1 MGIFN
6 RNETDYFKL
15 FEEGISFS
23 LKAAEALQVGFADG
37 KIDLAE
43 IQKIKNI
50 EHEADKHVHRC
61 LKLIE
66 EAFITPIDR
75 SDILDLVKYIE
86 NVTDSI
92 DEVSR
97 RIYMMRVTDCG
108 EYAVKFVEYIVQAC
122 KKCAE
127 LMATLKDYKKNLK
140 KINQLAIEVNNI
152 EEAGDRL
159 FTEAMRELFSSNSDP
174 VTIIIKKDLF
184 ERFEDILD
192 NCEDVADT
200 AEKIMTAK
208 T

>member
-6 RNETDYFKL
+6 RKEVDYFKL
-15 FEEGISFS
+15 FEEGMSYS
-23 LKAAEALQVGFADG
+23 LKAAEVLQHGFADG
-37 KIDLAE
+37 NIDLAE

-61 LKLIE
+61 LKIIE

-97 RIYMMRVTDCG
+97 RIYMMRVTHCD
-108 EYAVKFVEYIVQAC
+108 EYALKFVEYIVQAC
-122 KKCAE
+122 KKCTE
-127 LMATLKDYKKNLK
+127 LMSTLKDYKKKLK
-140 KINQLAIEVNNI
+140 KINELAIEVNNI
-152 EEAGDRL
+152 EEAGDKL
-159 FTEAMRELFSSNSDP
+159 FTEAMRELFSSTNDP
-174 VTIIIKKDLF
+174 VSIIIKKDMF

-192 NCEDVADT
+192 NCEDVADA

>member
-6 RNETDYFKL
+6 RKEVDYFKL
-15 FEEGISFS
+15 FEEGMSYS
-23 LKAAEALQVGFADG
+23 LKAAEVLQHGFADG
-37 KIDLAE
+37 NIDLAE

-61 LKLIE
+61 LKIIE

-97 RIYMMRVTDCG
+97 RIYMMRVTHCD
-108 EYAVKFVEYIVQAC
+108 EYALKFVEYIVQAC
-122 KKCAE
+122 KKCTE
-127 LMATLKDYKKNLK
+127 LMSTLKDYKKKLK
-140 KINQLAIEVNNI
+140 KINELAIEVNNI

-159 FTEAMRELFSSNSDP
+159 FTEAMRELFSSTNDP
-174 VTIIIKKDLF
+174 VSIIIKKDMF

-192 NCEDVADT
+192 NCEDVADA